1 MKENWD
7 KIKMRAAFFTLGCKT
22 NSYDTQAMIKILKD
36 HEIEIVDFKEQADI
50 YIINT
55 CAVTNIS
62 EAKSRQA
69 IRRAHKLNPNAII
82 VAAGCYSQINPSE
95 IMKLQEVDA
104 VIGNKDRLQLFEI
117 INKARSKKM
126 INVTEI
132 LNEHYFEPLQITSF
146 NEKTRAFIK
155 IQEGCNNFCSYCV
168 IPYARGPARSRD
180 MQEIKNEVHEV
191 IRNGHKEIILTGIH
205 IASYGID
212 KSDDKGLIDL
222 VEELHTIDGLKRIRL
237 GSLEPKILSEDFLKR
252 LACLDK
258 VCPAFH
264 ISLQSGCDKTLKN
277 MNRKYT
283 SQEYFTIIKN
293 VKKYFPSA
301 SLTTDIIVGFPMESE
316 EDFEISYEFCKKIEF
331 MKIHVFPYSRKKGTA
346 AATFIP
352 QIDKNIVQKRCGKF
366 LELSD
371 SLQDKFNMLN
381 INKIYEVLFEKNNNG
396 INEGY
401 TNNYIFVKVENE
413 NDFSGQIHTVQLTEN
428 KTSFMN
434 AKIIN

>member
-36 HEIEIVDFKEQADI
+36 NEIDIVDFKEQADI

-69 IRRAHKLNPNAII
+69 IRRAHKLNPNALI

-117 INKARSKKM
+117 INKARNKKM

-146 NEKTRAFIK
+146 SEKTRAFIK
-155 IQEGCNNFCSYCV
+155 IQEGCNNFCSYCI

-222 VEELHTIDGLKRIRL
+222 IEELHIIDGLKRIRL
-237 GSLEPKILSEDFLKR
+237 GSLEPKILSEEFLKR
-252 LACLDK
+252 LTCLDK

-346 AATFIP
+346 AAAFNP
-352 QIDKNIVQKRCGKF
+352 QIDKNIIQKRCEKF

-371 SLQDKFNMLN
+371 SLQDKFNILN

-401 TNNYIFVKVENE
+401 TNNYIFVKVQNE
-413 NDFSGQIHTVQLTEN
+413 NDFSGQIHTVRLTEN